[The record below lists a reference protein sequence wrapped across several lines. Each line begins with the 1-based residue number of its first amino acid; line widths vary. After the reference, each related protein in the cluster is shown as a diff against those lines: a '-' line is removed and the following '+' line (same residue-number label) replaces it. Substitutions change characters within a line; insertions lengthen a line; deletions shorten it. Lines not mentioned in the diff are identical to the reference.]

1 MIIIRYTLPHIN
13 SKYVYWCHFAFL
25 SLEVFRYS
33 FSYRYFSIALKVIL
47 HEWRIPHRLF
57 KGPPLK
63 VLLGFIIR
71 MQFTC
76 LVRSRSRWFSGYL
89 IWLSR
94 KARQRRKRKGK
105 ERIIIF
111 CLPITPCSC
120 SFPSLL
126 LGPGLRY
133 WRQTVSLLHAMWPR
147 RNQWER
153 TPVRKKISSKHFKL
167 FKGDCTVN
175 IKYNRTIIKLW

>member
-1 MIIIRYTLPHIN
+1 MSFCIFITWGVSIQFFIPIFFNRLKSY
-13 SKYVYWCHFAFL
+13 FAQMTH
-25 SLEVFRYS
+25 SAS
-33 FSYRYFSIALKVIL
+33 FVQMS
-47 HEWRIPHRLF
+47 
-57 KGPPLK
+57 PLK

-105 ERIIIF
+105 KRIIIF

-133 WRQTVSLLHAMWPR
+133 WRQTVSLLDAMWPR

-153 TPVRKKISSKHFKL
+153 TPVRKKISSKNFKL